1 MGRGS
6 REFLWFFVLAT
17 VISWGI
23 GLPLYGPRI
32 GLSGL
37 PEVPHHHYLLAYG
50 PLLAALIVTMAS
62 RGMDGVRGL
71 LQRAVKWRVRLL
83 WYVAALFGPV
93 VVYLMA
99 ALGVGVATGQWVDS
113 SAFGR
118 SAEFPGLP
126 LGAVWLLHVLTFG
139 IGEEI
144 GWRGFALPR
153 LQRGRSALAAT
164 LILSVFWA
172 VWHLPMFAY
181 HEGFTGAGLG
191 GVAGWLVSLVAG
203 AILLTWL
210 YNSAHGSILIPILFH
225 ASINLAFTSETRP
238 LSVTSA
244 MGVIIVVWAVLVV
257 WFARPA
263 ALSRSGKHLVGE

>member
-1 MGRGS
+1 M
-6 REFLWFFVLAT
+6 LA
-17 VISWGI
+17 IGYSWGV

-32 GLSGL
+32 GLDGL
-37 PEVPHHHYLLAYG
+37 PVAPHHHYLLAYG
-50 PLLAALIVTMAS
+50 PLVAALIVTAVS
-62 RGMDGVRGL
+62 RGADGVRGL
-71 LQRAVKWRVRLL
+71 LARVVKWRVRLL

-99 ALGVGVATGQWVDS
+99 GVGVGFATGHWVDS
-113 SAFGR
+113 AAFGR

-126 LGAVWLLHVLTFG
+126 LGVVWLVHILTFG

-172 VWHLPMFAY
+172 VWHLPMFMY
-181 HEGFTGAGLG
+181 REGFTGAGLG
-191 GVAGWLVSLVAG
+191 GAFGWLVSLVAG

-210 YNSAHGSILIPILFH
+210 YNSSHGSILIPVLFH
-225 ASINLAFTSETRP
+225 SSINLAFTSETRP
-238 LSVTSA
+238 ASVASA
-244 MGVIIVVWAVLVV
+244 MGFIIIVWALLVV
-257 WFARPA
+257 WLAKPA
-263 ALSRSGKHLVGE
+263 ALSRSGKHLLPE